1 MANIKVEQ
9 LLDKVA
15 EAIVSVP
22 EFGPTQIETLQK
34 TILT

>member
-22 EFGPTQIETLQK
+22 QFGPSQIEILQK
-34 TILT
+34 MLKL